1 MTKPVTPSAEA
12 HWDGEIA
19 SLLADLSDV
28 QQDLLD
34 HLGEKRNLLAKGDTA
49 GLAEH
54 HDREVALIGRLET
67 CHQRRARL
75 LEEAARDG
83 LPAGNLS
90 QLSSALPGDERHR
103 VLPILTKASNQAR
116 LLRHHSVTNWVLAQR
131 NLLHV
136 SYLIEILISGGKL
149 RPTYGK
155 GDAESGSG
163 VLVDHAA

>member
-1 MTKPVTPSAEA
+1 MNDLVATSAET

-19 SLLADLSDV
+19 SLLCDLSDV
-28 QQDLLD
+28 QQELLD
-34 HLGEKRNLLAKGDTA
+34 HLGEKRDLLATGDSD
-49 GLAEH
+49 GLARH
-54 HDREVALIGRLET
+54 HDREVTLIARLED
-67 CHQRRARL
+67 CHLRRSRL
-75 LEEAARDG
+75 LEGAAREG
-83 LPAGNLS
+83 LPAASLS
-90 QLSSALPGDERHR
+90 QLSSSLPGDERHR

-116 LLRHHSVTNWVLAQR
+116 LLRHHSLTNWVLAQR

-163 VLVDHAA
+163 TLMDHAA